1 MSSQCIDFTD
11 TALPVWKHFS
21 AKSGI
26 CSFFWVLDRPCKL
39 FATTKH
45 SANSLAWQ
53 SPHTHTYTH
62 THAIKQAAGVLD
74 GNSIVEI
81 FSFMSTSYFL
91 HSSKLVYVH
100 WQTTAMMGLLKALPA
115 LLKLWEEGFIY
126 PEQLAGLELPT
137 YVSPLENRPS
147 WRGRQQPKQHRTDS
161 MKDKTLWVRHIY
173 TYEKDY
179 IFNVQTSSYMVGV
192 KISSLV

>member
-1 MSSQCIDFTD
+1 MQIHWPD
-11 TALPVWKHFS
+11 K
-21 AKSGI
+21 
-26 CSFFWVLDRPCKL
+26 VL
-39 FATTKH
+39 
-45 SANSLAWQ
+45 
-53 SPHTHTYTH
+53 TH
-62 THAIKQAAGVLD
+62 THAHQSHQTGSWSFRWKLHSR
-74 GNSIVEI
+74 NI
-81 FSFMSTSYFL
+81 FIYEYKLFL
-91 HSSKLVYVH
+91 QSSKLVYVH

-147 WRGRQQPKQHRTDS
+147 WRGRQQPNQHRTDS
-161 MKDKTLWVRHIY
+161 TKDKTLWVRHIC

>member
-26 CSFFWVLDRPCKL
+26 CSFWVLDLVNCLPQPNTVQIHWPDKVL
-39 FATTKH
+39 T
-45 SANSLAWQ
+45 
-53 SPHTHTYTH
+53 HTHTH
-62 THAIKQAAGVLD
+62 TPQSHQTGGWSSGWKLHSRAIFIYEYKL
-74 GNSIVEI
+74 
-81 FSFMSTSYFL
+81 FL
-91 HSSKLVYVH
+91 QSSKLVHVH

-126 PEQLAGLELPT
+126 PEQLAGLELST

-147 WRGRQQPKQHRTDS
+147 WRGRQQPTS
-161 MKDKTLWVRHIY
+161 T
-173 TYEKDY
+173 E
-179 IFNVQTSSYMVGV
+179 QTAGRI
-192 KISSLV
+192 KHCE